1 MFQAVS
7 EMGLFGA
14 IAHELSL
21 PFCSCMTRPDH
32 EFPET
37 VWINNQG
44 APLRLPPLSGK
55 GLDPEDFAE
64 MMSAT
69 SRHFSD
75 DCSDFCSEDCS
86 EDRSDV
92 GDLSGAELAE
102 PFERTRTRGS
112 STEFYDVST
121 PRRKTT
127 GSTDERPDD
136 CFSLREE
143 LANKGA
149 QMSSLERE
157 LQETKCREAVAE
169 RERLVYLKMIADL
182 VASQDVTGGLPQ
194 LPLREPDPEQVPET
208 SSEASSR
215 RTSAAALLEA
225 PSAEARQVRH
235 GVSFAPCEQRPQ

>member
-44 APLRLPPLSGK
+44 APLRLPPFCGK

-86 EDRSDV
+86 DV
-92 GDLSGAELAE
+92 CDLSGAEFAE
-102 PFERTRTRGS
+102 PRERTRRRGS
-112 STEFYDVST
+112 STEFFDVST

-127 GSTDERPDD
+127 GPTDERPDD

-149 QMSSLERE
+149 RMSRLERE
-157 LQETKCREAVAE
+157 LQETRCREAVAE

-215 RTSAAALLEA
+215 KSSASAPREA
-225 PSAEARQVRH
+225 PSAEARPVLH
-235 GVSFAPCEQRPQ
+235 GVSLAPCEQRPQ